1 MIFSWESGT
10 IAKEKTSTMPSTI
23 NMAKNKRGSFS
34 KLSKWNEFIVKRGEN
49 MKLDIA
55 QWIVNAVGII
65 ASGVANKLEKG
76 DVTVYKCGKIIRIDI
91 KGEIQEE
98 TNER

>member
-1 MIFSWESGT
+1 
-10 IAKEKTSTMPSTI
+10 
-23 NMAKNKRGSFS
+23 
-34 KLSKWNEFIVKRGEN
+34 

>member
-1 MIFSWESGT
+1 
-10 IAKEKTSTMPSTI
+10 
-23 NMAKNKRGSFS
+23 
-34 KLSKWNEFIVKRGEN
+34 

-65 ASGVANKLEKG
+65 TSGVANKLEKG

-91 KGEIQEE
+91 KGKYRRKPMKGKRCPTYCGITCVNGQFTIQKKKETIEEWNRRAKEDAEIH
-98 TNER
+98 